1 MADDNKKIP
10 PTKQDEG
17 EVTAKAPWT
26 TGWQDVLG
34 NKEITYASAKDPTKY
49 YTEKVRASGS
59 YETVNYDD
67 SKSEIIT
74 KFNPGERRDYCGG
87 GNSTQV
93 DGHDDHNVES
103 TFRTNVAGD
112 FGISSKTSYQ
122 TSTEGSI
129 IAHNRFKKEFVVAA
143 SDSVSFN
150 GSFGDQVNEHS
161 GNWHESFEKDHVQA
175 VTGNKITM
183 IKEGDYAI
191 HTQSGNYDLQVS
203 EGQLH
208 LMTSAGNLIAN
219 SNVKVLVQVGS
230 QSKVTVEPAK
240 IRLEVGSGSYIEITS
255 AGIKMISPR
264 IDLN

>member
-10 PTKQDEG
+10 PTKQDLG
-17 EVTAKAPWT
+17 EIKATSPWT

-34 NKEITYASAKDPTKY
+34 NKEITYASAKEPTKY
-49 YTEKVRASGS
+49 FTEKTRASGS
-59 YETVNYDD
+59 YETVNYDE

-74 KFNPGERRDYCGG
+74 RFNPGERRDYCGG

-175 VTGNKITM
+175 VTGNKVTM

-191 HTQSGNYDLQVS
+191 HTQAGNFDLQVTD
-203 EGQLH
+203 GKLH
-208 LMTSAGNLIAN
+208 LMSSGDDLIAN
-219 SNVKVLVQVGS
+219 SNVKVLVQVGP
-230 QSKVTVEPAK
+230 QSKITVEQEK
-240 IRLEVGSGSYIEITS
+240 IKLEVGGGSYIEIT
-255 AGIKMISPR
+255 AGGIKMISPR